1 MFTAVSYLAD
11 AIFGSAKSREQDRAI
26 RDLKAM
32 TDKDLADIGINRYD
46 IERVVMEGKR

>member
-1 MFTAVSYLAD
+1 MFTAFSLLSDV
-11 AIFGSAKSREQDRAI
+11 IFGHSRSREQSRAI

>member
-1 MFTAVSYLAD
+1 MFTAFSLLSD
-11 AIFGSAKSREQDRAI
+11 AIFGKLRSSEQSRAI

-32 TDKDLADIGINRYD
+32 TDKDLADIGISRYD